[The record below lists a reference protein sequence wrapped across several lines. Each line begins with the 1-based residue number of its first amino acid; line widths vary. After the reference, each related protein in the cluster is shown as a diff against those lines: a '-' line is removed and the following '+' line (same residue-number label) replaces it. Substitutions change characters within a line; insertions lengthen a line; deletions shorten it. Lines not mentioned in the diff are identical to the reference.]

1 MLRIADERRSNPT
14 TPPVRTNFDILQ
26 LRGNDKRELK
36 MPECLVAFPGDEV
49 NAITLVQ
56 PRQAEHRRHLLNL
69 AGGKRTDLE
78 HVAEIARLGLR
89 GRAPNG
95 RPDPIRSHA
104 PKQLRAASAGWRS
117 PARCR
122 SRN

>member
-26 LRGNDKRELK
+26 LRGIDKREVK

-78 HVAEIARLGLR
+78 HVAEIGRLGLR
-89 GRAPNG
+89 GRAPRKAG
-95 RPDPIRSHA
+95 PYPVARTE
-104 PKQLRAASAGWRS
+104 AAACSFCRLVIAG
-117 PARCR
+117 
-122 SRN
+122 